1 MTNKIYNAFDKI
13 KADDYQKESTKQYL
27 SKKYREGLRMN
38 HHRTMKYAVSVVCTM
53 LFLVI
58 GGVGFAWM
66 RTPVSYVSIDVNP
79 SIELGLNRFD
89 RVVSVEAYNAEGEA
103 ILSGLPLKWKKYTE
117 AIDAVIECEEMRT
130 YLTDASDLVLTVVA
144 DSAREAKLTEGVKAC
159 TSHIERGCHN
169 TQADI
174 NMVPQAHESG
184 LSCGKYNAWL
194 QLLQYDSTITIDA
207 CREMTMAQIQEML
220 RAYEA
225 GDGNGG
231 TDGSTENAGNE
242 GNAGNAGSNGN
253 NGNTGTGVT
262 DGNNGNTGTG
272 VTDGNNGNT
281 GNTGTA
287 VNDGNSGDAGNCGN
301 GYGNGNGPQS
311 GQGRHHHKGG
321 SHE

>member
-1 MTNKIYNAFDKI
+1 M
-13 KADDYQKESTKQYL
+13 
-27 SKKYREGLRMN
+27 
-38 HHRTMKYAVSVVCTM
+38 
-53 LFLVI
+53 
-58 GGVGFAWM
+58 
-66 RTPVSYVSIDVNP
+66 
-79 SIELGLNRFD
+79 
-89 RVVSVEAYNAEGEA
+89 
-103 ILSGLPLKWKKYTE
+103 SGLPLKWKKYTE

-231 TDGSTENAGNE
+231 TDGSTENTGNE
-242 GNAGNAGSNGN
+242 GNAGNAGSN
-253 NGNTGTGVT
+253 
-262 DGNNGNTGTG
+262 GNNGNTGTG